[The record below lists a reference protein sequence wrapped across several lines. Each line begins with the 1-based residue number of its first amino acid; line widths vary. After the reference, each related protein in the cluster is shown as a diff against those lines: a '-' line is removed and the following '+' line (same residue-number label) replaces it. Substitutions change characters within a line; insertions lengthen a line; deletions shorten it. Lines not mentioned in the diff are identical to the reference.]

1 MGEVKHVVSN
11 LVQALDR
18 GQKEAES
25 IADTMHQLQTCLME
39 ESKTII
45 QESLDRL
52 LSRVRM
58 EADNLIGGSARV
70 LISPEGRVTVGTT
83 YSDEDS
89 DSRLK
94 RLKSQDFSILRPD
107 GFSAFIKSL
116 KSEVAAGNW
125 MPAIEFLRANAKIEM
140 PFTYA
145 AAPGREVAQPRE
157 PSPSEWKFSDFLPA
171 LPPHPPLPRG
181 LFKDSPPRSR

>member
-1 MGEVKHVVSN
+1 MGEVKYAVSN
-11 LVQALDR
+11 LVQMLDR

-45 QESLDRL
+45 EASLDRL
-52 LSRVRM
+52 LRRVRM
-58 EADNLIGGSARV
+58 EVDNLIGGSARV
-70 LISPEGRVTVGTT
+70 LVSPEGRVTVGTT

-94 RLKSQDFSILRPD
+94 RLKSQDFCILRPD

-125 MPAIEFLRANAKIEM
+125 MPVIEFLRANAKFE
-140 PFTYA
+140 
-145 AAPGREVAQPRE
+145 AAPVYSPAPALRESPPRE
-157 PSPSEWKFSDFLPA
+157 PSSSGWKLSDFLPA
-171 LPPHPPLPRG
+171 GPPYPPLPRG
-181 LFKDSPPRSR
+181 LFKD

>member
-1 MGEVKHVVSN
+1 MGEVKYAVSN
-11 LVQALDR
+11 LVQMLDR

-45 QESLDRL
+45 EASLDRL
-52 LSRVRM
+52 LRRVRM
-58 EADNLIGGSARV
+58 EVDNLIGGSARV
-70 LISPEGRVTVGTT
+70 LVSPEGRVTVGTT

-94 RLKSQDFSILRPD
+94 RLKSQDFCILRPD

-125 MPAIEFLRANAKIEM
+125 MPVIEFLRANAKFE
-140 PFTYA
+140 
-145 AAPGREVAQPRE
+145 AAPAYSPAPALRESPPHE
-157 PSPSEWKFSDFLPA
+157 PSSSEWRLSDFLPA
-171 LPPHPPLPRG
+171 GPPYPPLPRG
-181 LFKDSPPRSR
+181 LFKD